1 MTISIDLPPNIEA
14 RLRAEFLN
22 LDEVAKLGLA
32 IEAYREAK
40 LSLGQFAELLGISQ
54 YEADGVLKRRGVMLD
69 LTEAELATERETLRR
84 LIGS

>member
-1 MTISIDLPPNIEA
+1 MAISIELPPNVEA
-14 RLRAEFLN
+14 RLRAELAD

-32 IEAYREAK
+32 VEAYRGDK

-54 YEADGVLKRRGVMLD
+54 YEADGILKERGVTLS
-69 LTEAELATERETLRR
+69 LSEAELSAERDALQR

>member
-1 MTISIDLPPNIEA
+1 MAISIELPPNVEA
-14 RLRAEFLN
+14 RLRAELAD

-32 IEAYREAK
+32 VEAYRSTK

-54 YEADGVLKRRGVMLD
+54 YEADGILKERGVTLS
-69 LTEAELATERETLRR
+69 LSEAELTAERDALQR